1 MKRNGVDIHS
11 FKEEYLGKKAL
22 ISRYDIYVDTTDDI
36 RKVINPRNFLPSDY
50 YVIQSVWLIDI
61 DGFMQTIAPKEYPS
75 NSTMPRLRCIQ
86 TAVKEYN
93 QSHERQI
100 DKHVVEKCMLSD
112 KVFKYHHGNRW
123 IINYDEL
130 EPVIDEF
137 LDKKVGIN

>member
-1 MKRNGVDIHS
+1 MKLVSSGCIQRLFAESDRDTILRRPNIRRYAKENGV
-11 FKEEYLGKKAL
+11 
-22 ISRYDIYVDTTDDI
+22 T
-36 RKVINPRNFLPSDY
+36 Y

-112 KVFKYHHGNRW
+112 KVFKYHHGTRW

>member
-1 MKRNGVDIHS
+1 MKLVSSGCIQRLFAESDRDTILRRPNIRRYAKENGV
-11 FKEEYLGKKAL
+11 
-22 ISRYDIYVDTTDDI
+22 T
-36 RKVINPRNFLPSDY
+36 Y

-123 IINYDEL
+123 ISITTSWNPSL
-130 EPVIDEF
+130 TNFWTRKLV
-137 LDKKVGIN
+137 

>member
-1 MKRNGVDIHS
+1 MTASGGSVLFRTLPPFTLFRSN
-11 FKEEYLGKKAL
+11 KE
-22 ISRYDIYVDTTDDI
+22 I
-36 RKVINPRNFLPSDY
+36 
-50 YVIQSVWLIDI
+50 
-61 DGFMQTIAPKEYPS
+61 
-75 NSTMPRLRCIQ
+75 
-86 TAVKEYN
+86 KEYN